1 MDENHRVL
9 ELSATALARVYAQAS
24 TPGWRLDLVDIRH
37 GEIVHMELSRVATN
51 LVEAAEELYDALKD
65 IVDREAAGAWN
76 GDEEEREEWTRAQR
90 ALAHA
95 EGRLA

>member
-24 TPGWRLDLVDIRH
+24 APGWRLDLVEVRH
-37 GEIVHMELSRVATN
+37 GDIVHMELSRVATN
-51 LVEAAEELYDALKD
+51 LVEAAEELYTALKNIEND
-65 IVDREAAGAWN
+65 DGHIPEALW
-76 GDEEEREEWTRAQR
+76 EQAQQ

-95 EGRLA
+95 EGHLA